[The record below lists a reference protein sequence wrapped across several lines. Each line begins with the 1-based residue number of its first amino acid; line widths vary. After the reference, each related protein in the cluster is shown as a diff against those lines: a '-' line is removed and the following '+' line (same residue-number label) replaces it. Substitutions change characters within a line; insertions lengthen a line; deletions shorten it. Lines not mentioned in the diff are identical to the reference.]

1 MTAPGDRGPDQ
12 LTVRYSDLDV
22 AGHVNNVAW
31 LRFVHVGVSRAV
43 AAWRPPGGSDR
54 AGDGSS
60 AVAWRWV
67 DIRYR
72 RAVQAVGT
80 PITVRAIP
88 VERPEGLLI
97 TCEVG
102 AAGPDGRMT
111 ECVTADVFLGPPAP
125 TALERDTPHACH
137 ASGTEP
143 PARTGRWPWSLVVP
157 VRAGDRAGGGS
168 LSPVAA
174 ADLLQEARHDASSG
188 WRHNIRGRL
197 VVARTTFCLGQA
209 AAGQEI
215 LLHSRCSRVGRAS
228 VELTSRGVDPAGGAV
243 VIRSTTRIARLLTD
257 ADQEAAPWSD
267 AERALLQDMGMST
280 RPGGAGTVPPN
291 GHDPSGGCGQLDI

>member
-1 MTAPGDRGPDQ
+1 MTAPGDRGQDQ
-12 LTVRYSDLDV
+12 LIVRYSDLDV

-43 AAWRPPGGSDR
+43 ASWRAPGGS
-54 AGDGSS
+54 AGNGSGR
-60 AVAWRWV
+60 VAWRWA

-88 VERPEGLLI
+88 VERPEGLLV

-102 AAGPDGRMT
+102 AAGPDGRTT
-111 ECVTADVFLGPPAP
+111 ECVTADVFLGPPAT
-125 TALERDTPHACH
+125 TALERGTPH

-143 PARTGRWPWSLVVP
+143 SALTGRWPWSLVVP

-174 ADLLQEARHDASSG
+174 ADLLQEARHDALST
-188 WRHNIRGRL
+188 WRNNIRGRL

-209 AAGQEI
+209 AVGKEI
-215 LLHSRCSRVGRAS
+215 LLHSRCSRVGRAA

-243 VIRSTTRIARLLTD
+243 VIRSTTRIARLLTH
-257 ADQEAAPWSD
+257 AGQEAAPWSD

-280 RPGGAGTVPPN
+280 SPGGPAAVPPN